1 MKKYHVALS
10 FAGEDRKY
18 VDKVAKRLQTEG
30 VRVFYDKFE
39 ETKLWGKDLYTYFS
53 DVYQNQ
59 AFFTVMF
66 ISEPYTEKLWTN
78 HERKSAQARAFSE
91 NKEYVLPAFFDTT
104 VEVPG
109 VLKTTGYVDLSKLTP
124 EQFAGKIIKKLKDSA
139 VMLVTETHFSYSD
152 AARADVDFPIKN
164 RDEVSKIVTAL
175 RSYNWYK
182 QSPAIEEIFDLDWS
196 KRTPDE
202 AFVLGRNI
210 YQCADGGE
218 HSAEAIM
225 KDLRRWLAKLPAEWA
240 EHVLNGMF
248 YEAYFDHEGKFR
260 GSKLKSKFLSELFAI
275 GTVAKYERS
284 IAYVQYAL
292 DPYRGSLGVLPNK
305 TPEILRVIVRINA
318 KDPPVLTSVKC
329 QGKEQLNT
337 AGKGADDPGWRFSFR
352 GFTLEEFPELLIKF
366 WNIPEGHLEV
376 KYDKHLPTTTKVH
389 LVKGKSLGAL
399 RV

>member
-10 FAGEDRKY
+10 FAGEDREY
-18 VDKVAKRLQTEG
+18 VDKVAKRLHVEG

-66 ISEPYTEKLWTN
+66 ISEAYKEKLWTN

-91 NKEYVLPAFFDTT
+91 NKEYILPAFFDTSVDVT
-104 VEVPG
+104 G

-124 EQFAGKIIKKLKDSA
+124 EQFADKIVEKLQDSG
-139 VMLVTETHFSYSD
+139 VMLVTDIHFSYSD
-152 AARADVDFPIKN
+152 AARADIDFPIKHG
-164 RDEVSKIVTAL
+164 DEVSEIVTAL
-175 RSYNWYK
+175 RSNNWYK
-182 QSPAIEEIFDLDWS
+182 QNPAVEKIFKIDWS

-218 HSAEAIM
+218 NTAKAIM
-225 KDLRRWLAKLPAEWA
+225 KDLRRELARLPTEWA

-248 YEAYFDHEGKFR
+248 YEVYFDHEGKFR
-260 GSKLKSKFLSELFAI
+260 GPKLKNKFLSELFAI
-275 GTVAKYERS
+275 ETVAKFEKS
-284 IAYVQYAL
+284 IVYVQYVL

-305 TPEILRVIVRINA
+305 TSEILKVSVQIDA
-318 KDPPVLTSVKC
+318 KDPPVITSVKC
-329 QGKEQLNT
+329 QGKEQLIT
-337 AGKGADDPGWRFSFR
+337 VDEDAEDPGWRFSFR
-352 GFTLEEFPELLIKF
+352 GFTLERFPELLIEF

-376 KYDKHLPTTTKVH
+376 KYDKDLPATTKVH
-389 LVKGKSLGAL
+389 LAKGKSLGTM